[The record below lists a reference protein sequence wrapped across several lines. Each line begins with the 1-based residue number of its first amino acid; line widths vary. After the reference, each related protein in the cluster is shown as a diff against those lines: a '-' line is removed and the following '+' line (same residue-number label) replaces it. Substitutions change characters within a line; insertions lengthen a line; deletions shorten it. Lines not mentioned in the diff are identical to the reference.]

1 MVTKSTN
8 HRMQLYNSIDVTQI
22 EYKWI
27 TDGIVIWNYNI
38 SDKIYE
44 TNKHL
49 IIKSK
54 QIIIKKTKYTI
65 QIGCIEYEWRC
76 KYVQIK

>member
-1 MVTKSTN
+1 
-8 HRMQLYNSIDVTQI
+8 MQLYNSIDVTQI

-54 QIIIKKTKYTI
+54 QIIIKKRSI
-65 QIGCIEYEWRC
+65 QYKLVVLNMNEDVNMFKSNKDNYI
-76 KYVQIK
+76 